1 VEIAINALLTV
12 VGLAMLCFGGN
23 WLVSGGVS
31 IAKKL
36 RISQMVIGLTVVA
49 YGTSTPE
56 LAASIAATVGA
67 HTDLILGNIVG
78 SNISN
83 VGMVI
88 GISAIISPL
97 VVSKATTRK
106 EVPIMIGVMLLLV
119 AISVDGEISQ
129 YDGILLIAGLIA
141 FTVYTLSRAKKERK
155 QEEED
160 PAAQKS
166 SVPRAVGLIAIGSG
180 LLYFGGLVTI
190 ENVIS
195 IAQGIGISETVAGIT
210 IVAIGTSLPELVT
223 SIVAI
228 KKGHTDIGIGTI
240 VGSNIYNIL
249 MIMGIASMI
258 TGIAVVPGIFTDYL
272 VMIGFA
278 VVLVAFLRSG
288 IIPRPAGIGLAIAG
302 IICSLVILIQ
312 PQAPEVEVEG
322 DGTVNRP
329 DAEYLQ
335 NPQNYNW
342 GQGIGLLLLAVV
354 YALSLRGVGFLFC
367 TSAFLVL
374 GGILLGE
381 RRYTFLIPISIT
393 ASVLVW
399 YLVDQVL
406 TIYLRPWP
414 GWVYY

>member
-1 VEIAINALLTV
+1 VEIAINALLTI
-12 VGLAMLCFGGN
+12 VGLVMLCFGGN

-106 EVPIMIGVMLLLV
+106 EVPIMIGVMMLLLV

-210 IVAIGTSLPELVT
+210 IVAIGTSLPELIT

-249 MIMGIASMI
+249 MIMGVASVI
-258 TGIAVVPGIFTDYL
+258 TGIAVVPGMFTDYL

-278 VVLVAFLRSG
+278 IVLIAFLRSG
-288 IIPRPAGIGLAIAG
+288 LIPRPAGIGLAIAYA
-302 IICSLVILIQ
+302 V
-312 PQAPEVEVEG
+312 
-322 DGTVNRP
+322 
-329 DAEYLQ
+329 YLG
-335 NPQNYNW
+335 YT
-342 GQGIGLLLLAVV
+342 LL
-354 YALSLRGVGFLFC
+354 F
-367 TSAFLVL
+367 
-374 GGILLGE
+374 
-381 RRYTFLIPISIT
+381 
-393 ASVLVW
+393 
-399 YLVDQVL
+399 
-406 TIYLRPWP
+406 
-414 GWVYY
+414 